1 MKAMIISDIHGCLP
15 CLEKALSY
23 YDEFECEKLLILGDE
38 LYHGPRNSIP
48 EGYDCKGVAALLNQK
63 KDVIVACR
71 GNCDAEVDQMLLE
84 YPCLADYELV
94 ELNNHK
100 LMLSHGHLYKE
111 DTLPRLPFEI
121 YLSGHTHVPVLKKE
135 QNIIFCNPG
144 SITFP
149 KENTPKC
156 FGIIDEETI
165 TIYNLE
171 TKEVYLKMGLND

>member
-1 MKAMIISDIHGCLP
+1 MKAMIISDIHGSLT
-15 CLEKALSY
+15 CLEDVLKY
-23 YDEFECEKLLILGDE
+23 YDEFGCEKLLILGDE

-48 EGYDCKGVAALLNQK
+48 EGYDGIGVAARLNTM

-71 GNCDAEVDQMLLE
+71 GNCEAEVDQMLLE
-84 YPCLADYELV
+84 YPCMADYELV
-94 ELNNHK
+94 EVNGRRV
-100 LMLSHGHLYKE
+100 MLSHGHLFKE

-135 QNIIFCNPG
+135 NNIIFCNPG

-156 FGIIDEETI
+156 FGIIDETSI
-165 TIYNLE
+165 TVYKVE
-171 TKEVYLKMGLND
+171 DKSVYLQMELE